1 MPRSFPEAASGAAYP
16 EAPPARDHWI
26 LGRRGERNSLDPLRP
41 YAHFVEK
48 ERTERGDVVD
58 VATLFLTNRECPW
71 RCLMCDLWKN
81 TTAETVPAGAIPAQI
96 RGALAASPSARRVK
110 LYNSGSFFDRKA
122 IPAADYE
129 EIAGLLDGFERVIVE
144 SHPALV
150 GEASRRL
157 RDLLAGELEVALGL
171 ETVCP
176 EVLARLNKRMTVEDF
191 QLAADRLRGDGIAM
205 RAFVLLGIP
214 FVSAEE
220 SFFWCCRSIESGFEA
235 GATAVAIIPTRL
247 GNGALDELESRGEF
261 SPPDFAALE
270 AASAFGIGLG
280 RGRVFADSW
289 DLVKFSRCES
299 CLPARVARIRAQNL
313 RQIVEPRIACVACE
327 ENA

>member
-1 MPRSFPEAASGAAYP
+1 LPRYFPEAASRAAYP

-26 LGRRGERNSLDPLRP
+26 LGRRGERNRLDPLRP

-48 ERTERGDVVD
+48 ERTECGEVVD

-110 LYNSGSFFDRKA
+110 LYNSGSFFDRRA

-157 RDLLAGELEVALGL
+157 RDLLVGELEVALGL

-176 EVLARLNKRMTVEDF
+176 EVLPRLNKRMTLDDF
-191 QLAADRLRGDGIAM
+191 RGAADRLRVDGIAM

-220 SFFWCCRSIESGFEA
+220 SYFWCCRSIESGFEA

-247 GNGALDELESRGEF
+247 GNGALDELQSRGEF
-261 SPPDFAALE
+261 SPPDLAALE

-280 RGRVFADSW
+280 RGRVFADLW
-289 DLVKFSRCES
+289 DLAKFSRCES
-299 CLPARVARIRAQNL
+299 CFSAREARIRAQNL
-313 RQIVEPRIACVACE
+313 RQIVEPRIACVACGE
-327 ENA
+327 DA

>member
-1 MPRSFPEAASGAAYP
+1 LLPSIRKAASGAAYP
-16 EAPPARDHWI
+16 EAPSARDRWI
-26 LGRRGERNSLDPLRP
+26 LERRGERNSLDPLRP

-81 TTAETVPAGAIPAQI
+81 TTAETVPAGSIPAQI

-176 EVLARLNKRMTVEDF
+176 QVLPRLNKRMTVEDF
-191 QLAADRLRGDGIAM
+191 QLAADRLRADGVAM

-247 GNGALDELESRGEF
+247 GNGALDELQSRGEF
-261 SPPDFAALE
+261 SPPDLAALE

-280 RGRVFADSW
+280 RGRVFADLW
-289 DLVKFSRCES
+289 DLERFSS
-299 CLPARVARIRAQNL
+299 CTACFAARVNRLRRINLAQTL
-313 RQIVEPRIACVACE
+313 PPRICCASCGE
-327 ENA
+327 GS